1 MIVLIILWIV
11 VILLFYVIKRT
22 KDRQTP
28 VRLQK
33 ENKFQSYMH
42 KYYGYLFIIT
52 TILAVILFVLTIIM
66 FVPGTES
73 GLWYNG
79 GVDNAI

>member
-33 ENKFQSYMH
+33 ENKFQNYMH
-42 KYYGYLFIIT
+42 RYYGYLFIIT
-52 TILAVILFVLTIIM
+52 TILAIILFVLTIIM

-79 GVDNAI
+79 GVDNAV